1 MKRRKFIQISSTG
14 SLAGF
19 MLNGHLVNAFTRT
32 KLLNNVSEDV
42 IRDRSIVMIQLSG
55 GNDGLNSVIPKNQ
68 YDKYANIRPTI
79 RIKES
84 GTNAGIELDTTLG
97 LQDQTLLHPNLQA
110 FKELWDEGKLNIVHG
125 VGYPQLN
132 KSHFSGRAI
141 MSKGGDGTDENSNKP
156 DGWMARYLHSAFDHT
171 TYQDPLGI
179 QLGNKKP
186 ADEFHSDEEHK
197 VDINLSGQDASGFY
211 SQLSN
216 IGNPLADY
224 GNMSSEYIDN
234 INFINGMEVTATKYA
249 QRISAVFNAGSNV
262 VTYPQFDLANQL
274 KTVAKLISGG
284 SKTKIFLL
292 RIDGFDN
299 HANQV
304 DSQTNSHLGKHADLL
319 TELSESIKTF
329 QDDLEQLGIDE
340 NVVTTTFTEFGRKP
354 IENGNKG
361 TDHGNLGPMFVIGT
375 GVKPGFTGSHLSLD
389 NFTYGGNVK
398 HFDLETQMQY
408 DYRQVYSSIIGDFL
422 GASSSTIIDTEFD
435 AYDINRLDLISSPI
449 LSTPYERIPQSS
461 LLNIIPNP
469 VLNDIMIR
477 FRSSEWMRGGLK
489 IYDIKGQIVEQ
500 HNVDFSSGINQIPLN
515 LSNLSN
521 GLYVLKVVD
530 DRNQSIATSKFLK
543 Q

>member
-14 SLAGF
+14 SLAGV

-32 KLLNNVSEDV
+32 KLLNNVSEDI
-42 IRDRSIVMIQLSG
+42 IRDRSLVMIQLSG
-55 GNDGLNSVIPKNQ
+55 GNDGLNTIIPKNQ
-68 YDKYANIRPTI
+68 YDKYASIRPTI
-79 RIKES
+79 RIRES
-84 GTNAGIELDTTLG
+84 GANAGIELDTTLG
-97 LQDQTLLHPNLQA
+97 TQDQTLLHPNLQP
-110 FKELWDEGKLNIVHG
+110 FKDLWDQGKLNIVHG

-132 KSHFSGRAI
+132 KSHFSGRAL
-141 MSKGGDGTDENSNKP
+141 MSKGGDGTDENNNKP
-156 DGWMARYLHSAFDHT
+156 NGWMARYLHSAFDHT

-197 VDINLSGQDASGFY
+197 VDINLSGQDTAGFY

-224 GNMSSEYIDN
+224 GNMTSEYIDN
-234 INFINGMEVTATKYA
+234 IKFINGMELTATNYA
-249 QRISAVFNAGSNV
+249 ERISTVFNAGSNA

-304 DSQTNSHLGKHADLL
+304 DSQNNSHLGKHADLL
-319 TELSESIKTF
+319 TELSESIKAF
-329 QDDLEQLGIDE
+329 QSDLEQLGIDE

-375 GVKPGFTGSHLSLD
+375 GVKPGFTGTHLSLD
-389 NFTYGGNVK
+389 SFTYGGNVK
-398 HFDLETQMQY
+398 HFDLDTQMQH
-408 DYRQVYSSIIGDFL
+408 DYRQVYASIIGDFL
-422 GASSSTIIDTEFD
+422 GASSSTMMDTEFD
-435 AYDINRLDLISSPI
+435 AYDVNRLNLISSPI
-449 LSTPYERIPQSS
+449 LSSHYKNSPKSN
-461 LLNIIPNP
+461 LLKVVPNP
-469 VLNDIMIR
+469 VVNDLILLY
-477 FRSSEWMRGGLK
+477 RSSEWMRGGVK
-489 IYDIKGQIVEQ
+489 VYDLQGRIIEELT
-500 HNVDFSSGINQIPLN
+500 VDFSSGTNQIPLN
-515 LSNLSN
+515 FSHLSS
-521 GLYVLKVVD
+521 GLYVLKVVG
-530 DRNQSIATSKFLK
+530 DRNQTIGTAKFTK

>member
-14 SLAGF
+14 SLAGV

-32 KLLNNVSEDV
+32 KLLNNVSEDI
-42 IRDRSIVMIQLSG
+42 IRDRSLVMIQLSG
-55 GNDGLNSVIPKNQ
+55 GNDGLNTIIPKNQ
-68 YDKYANIRPTI
+68 YDKYASIRPTI
-79 RIKES
+79 RIRES
-84 GTNAGIELDTTLG
+84 GANAGIELDTTLG
-97 LQDQTLLHPNLQA
+97 TQDQTLLHPNLQP
-110 FKELWDEGKLNIVHG
+110 FKDLWDQGKLNIVHG

-132 KSHFSGRAI
+132 KSHFSGRAL
-141 MSKGGDGTDENSNKP
+141 MSKGGDGTDENNNKP
-156 DGWMARYLHSAFDHT
+156 NGWMARYLHSAFDHT

-197 VDINLSGQDASGFY
+197 VDINLSGQDTAGFY

-224 GNMSSEYIDN
+224 GNMTSEYIDN
-234 INFINGMEVTATKYA
+234 IKFINGMELTATNYA
-249 QRISAVFNAGSNV
+249 ERISTVFNAGSNA

-304 DSQTNSHLGKHADLL
+304 DSQNNSHLGKHADLL
-319 TELSESIKTF
+319 TELSESIKAF
-329 QDDLEQLGIDE
+329 QSDLEQLGIDE

-375 GVKPGFTGSHLSLD
+375 GVKPGFTGTHLSLD
-389 NFTYGGNVK
+389 SFTYGGNVK
-398 HFDLETQMQY
+398 HFDLGTQMQH
-408 DYRQVYSSIIGDFL
+408 DYRQVYASIIGDFL
-422 GASSSTIIDTEFD
+422 GASSSTMMDTEFD
-435 AYDINRLDLISSPI
+435 AYDVNRLNLISSPI
-449 LSTPYERIPQSS
+449 LSSHYKNSPKSN
-461 LLNIIPNP
+461 LLKVVPNP
-469 VLNDIMIR
+469 VVNDLILLY
-477 FRSSEWMRGGLK
+477 RSSEWMRGGVK
-489 IYDIKGQIVEQ
+489 VYDLQGRIIEELT
-500 HNVDFSSGINQIPLN
+500 VDFSSGTNQIPLN
-515 LSNLSN
+515 FSHLSS
-521 GLYVLKVVD
+521 GLYVLKVVG
-530 DRNQSIATSKFLK
+530 DRNQTIGTAKFTK